1 VTKVLENGIIGKG
14 LSRRRAG
21 QLLLGGTVM
30 IGSGAAHAFA
40 PPASFA
46 AGSYPD
52 GLPRATPES
61 VGIDPQ
67 SILDFF
73 AEVDSHHLEMNSFML
88 ARHGKV
94 VAEAYWW
101 PYRPDLT
108 HMMHSFTKSVT
119 VSAVG
124 MALAKGAFRMTDKV
138 VSFFPD
144 HLPSQVSEN
153 LAAMNVEDLLT
164 MRTGHNIMTSGG
176 DWRLIKTS
184 WVTEF
189 FKIPV
194 VYKPGTTFCY
204 TSAATYMLSA
214 IFSKTMGMSV
224 FDYLK
229 PTLFAPLGIHG
240 MEWEPGPEDISPGA
254 NGLSWHTSDMMK
266 LGLLYQQGGKWNGQQ
281 ILPPGWAEKV
291 HEQHVPGKYGYQF
304 WLGPDDAYYADG
316 LFCQYSFMFPSS
328 DAVLTTTAAIDGG
341 RNFEP
346 LVWKHFPK
354 AFQKDALPKDAKAV
368 ANLRTWEAAR
378 RALPVFQP
386 ATSPLSTT
394 VSGRTFTC
402 EKNDDDVSEIRFDF
416 QSDVLLFS
424 MTDNRGEHIVKVGL
438 KDWLESFSTVT
449 GYKLHHDYQP
459 ENMRVVAGG
468 VWKDA
473 NTFEM
478 TWLFTETSFRD
489 TVVCKFD
496 GKKMTLDRSVNVNW
510 KDHTKRPTIG
520 GTRA

>member
-1 VTKVLENGIIGKG
+1 VTKTLDENTIGNG
-14 LSRRRAG
+14 PSRRRAG
-21 QLLLGGTVM
+21 QLLLGGTM
-30 IGSGAAHAFA
+30 LFGSGAANAFA

-52 GLPRATPES
+52 GLPRSTPEAE
-61 VGIDPQ
+61 GID
-67 SILDFF
+67 SRAILDFF
-73 AEVDSHHLEMNSFML
+73 ADVDSHNLELNSFML
-88 ARHGKV
+88 ARNGKV
-94 VAEAYWW
+94 VAEAWWW

-119 VSAVG
+119 VSAIG
-124 MALAKGAFRMTDKV
+124 MALAKGAFHQTDKV
-138 VSFFPD
+138 VSFFPE
-144 HLPSQVSEN
+144 HLPPVVSEN
-153 LAAMNVEDLLT
+153 LAAMTVEDLLT
-164 MRTGHNIMTSGG
+164 MRTGHNVMTSGG
-176 DWRLIKTS
+176 DWRTIRTS
-184 WVTEF
+184 WVAEF

-214 IFSKTMGMSV
+214 IFSKTMGISV

-229 PTLFAPLGIHG
+229 PTLFEPLGIRG

-254 NGLSWHTSDMMK
+254 NGLSWHTADMLK
-266 LGLLYQQGGKWNGQQ
+266 LGMLYQQGGKWKGQQ
-281 ILPPGWAEKV
+281 ILPAGWAEKV

-304 WLGPDDAYYADG
+304 WLGPNGVYFADG
-316 LFCQYSFMFPSS
+316 LFCQYSFMFPGT
-328 DAVLTTTAAIDGG
+328 DAVLSTTAAIDGG

-346 LVWKHFPK
+346 IINRHFPK
-354 AFQKDALPKDAKAV
+354 AFQTGKLPRNTKALAELHHWAE
-368 ANLRTWEAAR
+368 TR
-378 RALPVFQP
+378 RVLPPFKP
-386 ATSPLSTT
+386 ATSPLSVQ
-394 VSGRTFTC
+394 VSGRTFAF
-402 EKNDDDVSEIRFDF
+402 EKNDDQVSEIRFDF
-416 QSDVLLFS
+416 QDDVCLFS
-424 MTDNRGEHIVKVGL
+424 MTDYRGEHIVKVGL
-438 KDWLESFSTVT
+438 KDWLESFTTVT
-449 GYKLHHDYQP
+449 GDKLHHEYQP

-478 TWLFTETSFRD
+478 TWQFTETAFRD

-510 KDHTKRPTIG
+510 KDHTKRPTIT